1 MADKVAIITAAGRGI
16 GASCARKLSGEG
28 YKVALMSRSD
38 DALELAEKLG
48 GIGISG
54 SVTEKNDLKKLVNA
68 TIGKYGRIDAVVNNT
83 GHPAKGPLLE
93 LTEDDWHHGLNLML
107 LNVSKMAQLVTPIMQ
122 KQGNGSWV
130 NISTFAAY
138 EPSKTF
144 PISSVLRAALG
155 SYAKLYADEYA
166 AEGIRMN
173 NILPGFVN
181 SYEVD
186 DTIVAQIP
194 MNRSA
199 DVDEIAELVSF
210 LLSDRASYITGQNIK
225 IDGGL
230 TRSVN

>member
-186 DTIVAQIP
+186 DTIVEQIP